1 MAHPANQPKGI
12 QYGSM
17 PGDEHIKKMPQSGQG
32 LVLGGTV
39 AGDLVDEAAGQARRD
54 PGELRDPGLGKP
66 TRELISVSNGR
77 MA

>member
-1 MAHPANQPKGI
+1 MGHQGV
-12 QYGSM
+12 
-17 PGDEHIKKMPQSGQG
+17 EEMPQTGQG

-39 AGDLVDEAAGQARRD
+39 AGHLVDEAAGQARRD